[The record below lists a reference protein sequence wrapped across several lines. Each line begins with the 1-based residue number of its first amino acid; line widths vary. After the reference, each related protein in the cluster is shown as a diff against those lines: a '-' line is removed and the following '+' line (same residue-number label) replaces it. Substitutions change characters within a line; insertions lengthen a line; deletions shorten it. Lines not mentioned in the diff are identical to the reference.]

1 MKASDILTNAAGH
14 LLDRAV
20 TYDNSAGERSI
31 SKAVEAFNAITGDGL
46 INTEERGWMFMSLLK
61 KVRSQ
66 QGEYKAD
73 NYEDDVAYAALT
85 GEAAY
90 RERSTSINKVEEKN
104 KFSTNL
110 TGIIPCHPFDVVK
123 IILSTGESFITPAC
137 CINWTIYQDIPYVN
151 TYTVLYPAQHHDEPI
166 RWFNNELQTKPTTT
180 DEPVE
185 VVFRDGTTSRGPVS
199 SFLWIHQNVG
209 HDLISFRFLH
219 PI

>member
-1 MKASDILTNAAGH
+1 MKALDFLNSANLHMN
-14 LLDRAV
+14 DRAA
-20 TYDNSAGERSI
+20 TYDAPEGERSMG
-31 SKAVEAFNAITGDGL
+31 ATVVAFNAITGHEL
-46 INTEERGWMFMSLLK
+46 NEEQGWMFMSILK

-66 QGEYKAD
+66 QGEYKQD
-73 NYEDDVAYAALT
+73 SYEDDVAYAALA

-137 CINWTIYQDIPYVN
+137 RINWTIYQDIPYVN

-185 VVFRDGTTSRGPVS
+185 VVFRDGTTSRGLVS